1 LQMLLVL
8 RLYHSLIHQTPAWIL
23 LKIQVSGFKNF
34 FVSLNL
40 FSQIRRVERS
50 MGMVQNLEHE
60 NSALILAF
68 TRTCNIFRRY
78 GWVCQIL
85 CFEMTFGC
93 ILLLAFVVPP
103 LCCILINICQLSCT
117 CTTEQS
123 SFSDA
128 DPDSGEHQVRSTS
141 SMEELSY

>member
-1 LQMLLVL
+1 
-8 RLYHSLIHQTPAWIL
+8 
-23 LKIQVSGFKNF
+23 
-34 FVSLNL
+34 
-40 FSQIRRVERS
+40 

-68 TRTCNIFRRY
+68 TLTCNIFRRY
-78 GWVCQIL
+78 GWVCQIPY
-85 CFEMTFGC
+85 FVT
-93 ILLLAFVVPP
+93 FVVPP

-128 DPDSGEHQVRSTS
+128 DPDSGEHQVRSIS